1 MRRIRIFMSYLM
13 TITAVGLTGYLRIL
27 LIEFIGD
34 TNPYIFFIPAIIVA
48 TSYGGLYQ
56 GLLSICLSLL
66 AVNYFII
73 TPDNL
78 FNFRDLTN
86 MTGLLSFIFTGILVS
101 WFINALNKS
110 KDEIKKFYSAFEQA
124 GDGIFITD
132 KNGYIQF
139 VNEEFE
145 RISGYKA
152 NEAIGKTPRIVKSG
166 KQKDE
171 FYLKLWKTITSGKSF
186 RGEFNNRKKTGELFY
201 TDHTITPI
209 KDSRGKIINY
219 VGIWKD
225 ITKLKEIEQRK
236 DEFISIASHE
246 LKTPLTSIKGYAQI
260 LREKLKKTKNKALIS
275 YIKRMDLQ
283 ISNMTNLV
291 YELLDVN
298 RIEAGKM
305 ILNKSLF
312 DINTLI
318 RETIADI
325 QITTRIKIIFNKTSK
340 PIKIYADKVRLSQ
353 VIKNLISNAIKFSDK
368 KKKIKIDCRRINSKV
383 LFSVQDFGIGIKR
396 GEQKKIFE
404 RFYQIRGSE
413 RGNPSF
419 GIGLFIAS
427 MIVIQHEGRIW
438 VKSKKGQGSTFYFT
452 LPLKRKREN
461 K

>member
-132 KNGYIQF
+132 KNGYIEY
-139 VNEEFE
+139 VNETFE
-145 RISGYKA
+145 RMSGYKSS
-152 NEAIGKTPRIVKSG
+152 EVKGKTPRIIKSDQQEKG
-166 KQKDE
+166 
-171 FYLKLWKTITSGKSF
+171 FFGNLWKTIKNGRIF
-186 RGEFNNRKKTGELFY
+186 RGTFINRKKSGELFY
-201 TDHTITPI
+201 TDHTITPV
-209 KDSRGKIINY
+209 KDSHGNIINY

-225 ITKLKEIEQRK
+225 ITKNKEIEKRK
-236 DEFISIASHE
+236 EEFVSIASHE

-260 LREKLKKTKNKALIS
+260 LRKKLATSENRQFINYIRRMEMQIDNMTRLVFELLDLTRITAGKLSLNKGTFNISKLIDEC
-275 YIKRMDLQ
+275 IKDLQ
-283 ISNMTNLV
+283 ITTECKIK
-291 YELLDVN
+291 Y
-298 RIEAGKM
+298 
-305 ILNKSLF
+305 LN
-312 DINTLI
+312 N
-318 RETIADI
+318 
-325 QITTRIKIIFNKTSK
+325 
-340 PIKIYADKVRLSQ
+340 
-353 VIKNLISNAIKFSDK
+353 DK
-368 KKKIKIDCRRINSKV
+368 KYK
-383 LFSVQDFGIGIKR
+383 
-396 GEQKKIFE
+396 
-404 RFYQIRGSE
+404 
-413 RGNPSF
+413 
-419 GIGLFIAS
+419 
-427 MIVIQHEGRIW
+427 
-438 VKSKKGQGSTFYFT
+438 
-452 LPLKRKREN
+452 
-461 K
+461 